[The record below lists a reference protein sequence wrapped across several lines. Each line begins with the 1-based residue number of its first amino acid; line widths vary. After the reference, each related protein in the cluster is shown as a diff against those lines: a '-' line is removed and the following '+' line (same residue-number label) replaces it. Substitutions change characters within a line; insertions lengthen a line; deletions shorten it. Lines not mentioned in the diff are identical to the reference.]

1 MEGGRLTRYDY
12 LREVRPQLEELAAH
26 GVAREDLRDL
36 IIYEDIERLR
46 SDGLKMDYCVA
57 YAGERYGRSE
67 SSVWRLV
74 RRMREQL

>member
-1 MEGGRLTRYDY
+1 MTRYDY
-12 LREVRPQLEELAAH
+12 LQEVRPQLEELAAH

-74 RRMREQL
+74 RRMRELL